1 MTVLRVCSNVVDLK
15 RRGWEVF
22 STYVIFV
29 DGMRH
34 IEQRKTN
41 RIDTIKFN

>member
-1 MTVLRVCSNVVDLK
+1 MTVLRVYSNVFNLK
-15 RRGWEVF
+15 RRGWELF

-41 RIDTIKFN
+41 RIDTLKSN